1 MRALT
6 IVIGTLFSMTAA
18 VAAQAAEAP
27 KVTVAP
33 VFSTDTTVTGQKI
46 EVPANPHVAV
56 SLATFPPGAALAV
69 HKHPYPHYVYVLEG
83 TLTVTNSETG
93 KVFDVPAGG
102 FLVEMNNTWHFGKNN
117 GAVPVKLLVIDQLP
131 PGVTSNVI
139 AK

>member
-1 MRALT
+1 MRLALVVPMVLST
-6 IVIGTLFSMTAA
+6 F
-18 VAAQAAEAP
+18 AAQAAEAP

-33 VFSTDTTVTGQKI
+33 VFSTDTTVTGQTI

-83 TLTVTNSETG
+83 TLTVTNTETG

-102 FLVEMNNTWHFGKNN
+102 FLVEMTDTWHFGKNN
-117 GAVPVKLLVIDQLP
+117 GLTPVKLLVIDQLP

>member
-1 MRALT
+1 MRALPIT
-6 IVIGTLFSMTAA
+6 IAFFSMTAA
-18 VAAQAAEAP
+18 LAVQAAEAP

-56 SLATFPPGAALAV
+56 SLVTFPPGAGLAV

-83 TLTVTNSETG
+83 TLTVTNTETG

-102 FLVEMNNTWHFGKNN
+102 FLVEMNDTWHFGKNN

-131 PGVTSNVI
+131 QGTSTNTV
-139 AK
+139 AKQ